1 MYETEPGEHIGKRE
15 VIWRKQCECQGK
27 SSGPRVVIVD
37 GSRLGAVTF
46 RFVWLACDVCD
57 KEWAFI
63 DE

>member
-1 MYETEPGEHIGKRE
+1 MSIGKRE